1 MMQKNHLN
9 VYLNIKLMEFYIY
22 AHMQKFWLVDF
33 QLSNCTRKIKMGVNN
48 IKCSLKSSSSIF
60 EEKLQYF
67 KKYKTFLGKATL
79 IVYGHSPLLINIT
92 GLKSMKEVETT
103 RKYIEVVYNV
113 KCSDLRVDNIFYSHK
128 DCLNIDMRALYYY
141 LSEHYKDTHL
151 IDYNIE
157 LFPGIYMKSKIK
169 GFPTIILFRT
179 GSYTILGS
187 KSIDEVSK
195 YKKIIHELY
204 KIYVL

>member
-1 MMQKNHLN
+1 MK
-9 VYLNIKLMEFYIY
+9 
-22 AHMQKFWLVDF
+22 
-33 QLSNCTRKIKMGVNN
+33 VNN
-48 IKCSLKSSSSIF
+48 IKCTLQSSHSIF
-60 EEKLQYF
+60 EEKLKKN
-67 KKYKTFLGKATL
+67 KKYKISFANANL
-79 IVYGHSPLLINIT
+79 IIYGHSPLLINMT

-128 DCLNIDMRALYYY
+128 DCLNIDMNALYHHIRD
-141 LSEHYKDTHL
+141 HYKDTHL

-169 GFPTIILFRT
+169 GCPTIILFRT

-187 KSIDEVSK
+187 KSIDVVVK
-195 YKKIIHELY
+195 YKTFIY
-204 KIYVL
+204 KLLNLFYK

>member
-1 MMQKNHLN
+1 MK
-9 VYLNIKLMEFYIY
+9 
-22 AHMQKFWLVDF
+22 
-33 QLSNCTRKIKMGVNN
+33 VNN
-48 IKCSLKSSSSIF
+48 IKCTLQSSHSIF
-60 EEKLQYF
+60 EEKLKKN
-67 KKYKTFLGKATL
+67 KKYKISFANANL
-79 IVYGHSPLLINIT
+79 IIYGHSPLLINMT
-92 GLKSMKEVETT
+92 GLKSMEEVETT

-128 DCLNIDMRALYYY
+128 DCLNIDMNALYHHIRD
-141 LSEHYKDTHL
+141 HYKDTHL

-187 KSIDEVSK
+187 KSIDVVVK
-195 YKKIIHELY
+195 YKTFIY
-204 KIYVL
+204 KLLNLFYK